1 MWKNEGR
8 HVKELRRI
16 DFCKNKAVVVP
27 NADIPSD
34 ENIGQL
40 VHFVGKVSVDDDAIE
55 FHPGALNVTAPL
67 PKALVIKRTCMIY
80 QKFEQAQSQVKND
93 RIGAGQ
99 TTTTTYTV
107 NEDWTMQPQAE
118 RLEHLPGETNSRGI
132 WDELVSYSGTPE
144 SASLANL
151 PPNMPP
157 QLATLFQQVDLT
169 KAPHALTIS
178 RVAHVGEFSLSK
190 DVITTEQTVFQ
201 SEWMPLPAELVPY
214 EIESLP
220 ELRKDR
226 YGEFVLRST
235 FWIGLDWI
243 DMGRWM
249 DALNSPCRQCGFSL
263 RWFSCYYFSFSGGSC
278 FSVNIDVSMLGLVCV
293 LLSRYFIRLLSSLC
307 LR

>member
-16 DFCKNKAVVVP
+16 SFCKNKAVVVP
-27 NADIPSD
+27 NAERPGD

-40 VHFVGKVSVDDDAIE
+40 VHFVGKVSVDDDALE

-80 QKFEQAQSQVKND
+80 QKFEEAQRQVKND

-107 NEDWTMQPQAE
+107 KEDWTVHPQAE

-132 WDELVSYSGTPE
+132 WDELVSHSGTPE
-144 SASLANL
+144 SAAPSTPMGNVPPTL
-151 PPNMPP
+151 PPQIAAML
-157 QLATLFQQVDLT
+157 QSVDMT
-169 KAPHALTIS
+169 KAPHALAIS
-178 RVAHVGEFSLSK
+178 RAAHVGEFSLTSEA
-190 DVITTEQTVFQ
+190 IMTEQATFQ
-201 SEWMPLPAELVPY
+201 SEWLPLPAELVPY

-226 YGEFVLRST
+226 YGEFV
-235 FWIGLDWI
+235 
-243 DMGRWM
+243 
-249 DALNSPCRQCGFSL
+249 
-263 RWFSCYYFSFSGGSC
+263 CYRTVG
-278 FSVNIDVSMLGLVCV
+278 I
-293 LLSRYFIRLLSSLC
+293 
-307 LR
+307 

>member
-16 DFCKNKAVVVP
+16 DFCKNEAVVVP

-34 ENIGQL
+34 ENIGKL
-40 VHFVGKVSVDDDAIE
+40 VHFVGKVSVDEDAIE
-55 FHPGALNVTAPL
+55 FYPGALNVTAPL

-144 SASLANL
+144 SAAPANL
-151 PPNMPP
+151 SPNMPP
-157 QLATLFQQVDLT
+157 QLAALFQQVDLTKALFQQVDLT

-178 RVAHVGEFSLSK
+178 RVAHVGEFSLSM

-214 EIESLP
+214 EIEPLP

-226 YGEFVLRST
+226 YGEFVLKICLLDWIGLDWIGLD
-235 FWIGLDWI
+235 WIGLDWI
-243 DMGRWM
+243 D
-249 DALNSPCRQCGFSL
+249 
-263 RWFSCYYFSFSGGSC
+263 
-278 FSVNIDVSMLGLVCV
+278 
-293 LLSRYFIRLLSSLC
+293 
-307 LR
+307 